1 MTATERARPLI
12 VIAAGFLASLVGYP
26 YISSP
31 FLSSAPSSRVMIAL
45 LLPATAA
52 VIYTLFRSLRTPR
65 TRSREDAEQD
75 GVEAIVLWIVVFLMT
90 LHALVIAVLSGV
102 RWVQP
107 WAGRAVVV
115 LVGLACVVIG
125 NLLPRTRPN
134 VAVGI
139 RTTRTLG
146 DRRLWM
152 VTHRITGYV
161 LVSVGAVTAF
171 AGAFLAGPSIRT
183 FTVTAV
189 VGGAAMIGASYL
201 RLSRRQMNG
210 A

>member
-1 MTATERARPLI
+1 MTTTGRSRPLI
-12 VIAAGFLASLVGYP
+12 VIAAGFLASLAGYP
-26 YISSP
+26 RITSP
-31 FLSSAPSSRVMIAL
+31 FLSTHPSSRVMIAFL
-45 LLPATAA
+45 FPTTAA
-52 VIYTLFRSLRTPR
+52 VIYGLFRSLRTPR
-65 TRSREDAEQD
+65 SMSEEAGDQD
-75 GVEAIVLWIVVFLMT
+75 GVEAIVFWILLFLMS

-102 RWVQP
+102 QWIQP

-115 LVGLACVVIG
+115 LVGLAFVVIG

-139 RTTRTLG
+139 RTARTLA

-161 LVSVGAVTAF
+161 LVAVGGVPAF
-171 AGAFLAGPSIRT
+171 SGVFLAGPSLRT

-189 VGGAAMIGASYL
+189 VFGAAMIFASYL

>member
-1 MTATERARPLI
+1 MTVTERSRPLI
-12 VIAAGFLASLVGYP
+12 VIGAGFLAGLVGYP
-26 YISSP
+26 RISSP
-31 FLSSAPSSRVMIAL
+31 FLSSAPSSRLMIAI
-45 LLPATAA
+45 LLPTTAA
-52 VIYTLFRSLRTPR
+52 VIYTLFRSLRAPR
-65 TRSREDAEQD
+65 TRSHEAAEQD
-75 GVEAIVLWIVVFLMT
+75 GVEAIVLWIAVFLMA
-90 LHALVIAVLSGV
+90 LHALVIAVVSGV
-102 RWVQP
+102 GWIQP

-139 RTTRTLG
+139 RTSRTLG

-161 LVSVGAVTAF
+161 LVAVGAVTAF
-171 AGAFLAGPSIRT
+171 SGAFLAGPSIRT

-189 VGGAAMIGASYL
+189 VAGTAMICASYL

>member
-12 VIAAGFLASLVGYP
+12 VIAAGFIASLVGYP

-65 TRSREDAEQD
+65 TRSRADAEQD

-90 LHALVIAVLSGV
+90 LHALVIAVLSGL

-134 VAVGI
+134 AAVGI

-161 LVSVGAVTAF
+161 LVAVWGGVGV
-171 AGAFLAGPSIRT
+171 AGAFLPARGGPG
-183 FTVTAV
+183 VTRPPA
-189 VGGAAMIGASYL
+189 VGGGGVEGWS
-201 RLSRRQMNG
+201 S
-210 A
+210 

>member
-1 MTATERARPLI
+1 MTPTGRSRPLI
-12 VIAAGFLASLVGYP
+12 VIAAGFLVSLAGYP
-26 YISSP
+26 KISSP
-31 FLSSAPSSRVMIAL
+31 FLSRAPSSRLMIAF
-45 LLPATAA
+45 LLPTTAA
-52 VIYTLFRSLRTPR
+52 VIYTLFRSLM
-65 TRSREDAEQD
+65 TRQSTSQAAGDQD
-75 GVEAIVLWIVVFLMT
+75 GVEAIVFWIVVFLMS
-90 LHALVIAVLSGV
+90 LHTLVIAVLSGV
-102 RWVQP
+102 RVVQP

-139 RTTRTLG
+139 RTSRTLA

-152 VTHRITGYV
+152 DTHRISGYV
-161 LVSVGAVTAF
+161 LVAVGGVTAF
-171 AGAFLAGPSIRT
+171 SGAFLAGPSMRT

-189 VGGAAMIGASYL
+189 VAGAAMIFASYL
-201 RLSRRQMNG
+201 RLSRRQING